1 MRCDGFSRM
10 RVSEL
15 FVPPRCPEVSAM
27 GTLMVR
33 SFAWYMYTVPSGMRW
48 ETMARATT
56 TPLRLYD
63 SIHSLSRTP
72 IFSASFGDIQMVG
85 PPRERVSIM
94 RLSWYSEWIDHF
106 ECGVR

>member
-1 MRCDGFSRM
+1 M

-15 FVPPRCPEVSAM
+15 FVPPRCPLVSAI
-27 GTLMVR
+27 GTLIVR
-33 SFAWYMYTVPSGMRW
+33 SFAWYSDTVPSRIRC
-48 ETMARATT
+48 ETIARATT
-56 TPLRLYD
+56 TPLRLYE

-72 IFSASFGDIQMVG
+72 ILSASSGDIQIVG
-85 PPRERVSIM
+85 PPRDNDNII